1 MGAHQSKEELV
12 YQHVNYGNI
21 EGIKSLRREGAG
33 LEVSNFVDF
42 FFFFFEEKKK
52 NSFSFGNFLS
62 FLSER

>member
-1 MGAHQSKEELV
+1 M

-42 FFFFFEEKKK
+42 FFFLKKKKK
-52 NSFSFGNFLS
+52 NSFSFGNFLP

>member
-42 FFFFFEEKKK
+42 FFFLKKKKK
-52 NSFSFGNFLS
+52 NSFSFGNFLP